1 MTNPIYN
8 PARKG
13 PVKVWSGYRNLRV
26 PLELFD
32 DVRKYLEQK
41 KIEYL
46 GGETI
51 TQEASTDN
59 KNSEIEELKDRIQK
73 LETLVTKLMSPTTA
87 PAKNGSGGS
96 PKLTSKERL
105 FLFLREH
112 AGERYST
119 VQLARILGLPD
130 ATCRQSAREL
140 AESNP
145 TIHQI
150 PGRPNKYY
158 YSENT
163 D

>member
-1 MTNPIYN
+1 MSKSTFN

-32 DVRKYLEQK
+32 DVRKYLEQR

-46 GGETI
+46 GGTVGALI
-51 TQEASTDN
+51 TS
-59 KNSEIEELKDRIQK
+59 SEEENRIEELTKRVQK
-73 LETLVTKLMSPTTA
+73 LEALVNKLMSSNISSEEIKQPKTQ
-87 PAKNGSGGS
+87 
-96 PKLTSKERL
+96 KLTSKERL
-105 FLFLREH
+105 FSFLKEH

-119 VQLARILGLPD
+119 VQLARILELPD

-140 AESNP
+140 AETDPN
-145 TIHQI
+145 IHQI

-158 YSENT
+158 YSTNQA
-163 D
+163 